1 MAKLTKR
8 AVDALSPRRK
18 AYAAYD
24 SELRGFGVRVMP
36 GGHKS
41 FIVEYRPHGGGRG
54 NATRRLTLGAYG
66 ALTPDQ
72 ARRAAQ
78 EDHLDPHSAWPPFFD
93 GAGSN
98 ATPVASAVPVR
109 TRVKTFI
116 LCLPSRCTPAGISAR
131 GPVPAAQRKLFAL
144 NRIFSPPEMVIST
157 EWGRYTVCCVTLLR
171 RTR

>member
-78 EDHLDPHSAWPPFFD
+78 EALARVRLGDDPQAEK
-93 GAGSN
+93 
-98 ATPVASAVPVR
+98 
-109 TRVKTFI
+109 TRQRDSLNPRSLRNFRRQY
-116 LCLPSRCTPAGISAR
+116 SR
-131 GPVPAAQRKLFAL
+131 GP
-144 NRIFSPPEMVIST
+144 
-157 EWGRYTVCCVTLLR
+157 R
-171 RTR
+171 RR